1 MTGDFAQPGFGNR
14 KFRNCLKSINR
25 KEEKMLNYLV
35 GTVETG
41 DASKPWLIAI
51 CMIVSIIVV
60 VALFI
65 MGNKNGDDA
74 ASKEDEMDGFL

>member
-1 MTGDFAQPGFGNR
+1 
-14 KFRNCLKSINR
+14 
-25 KEEKMLNYLV
+25 MLNYLV
-35 GTVETG
+35 GMAQTG
-41 DASKPWLIAI
+41 DTSKPWLIAI

-74 ASKEDEMDGFL
+74 DSKEDEMDGLR

>member
-1 MTGDFAQPGFGNR
+1 
-14 KFRNCLKSINR
+14 
-25 KEEKMLNYLV
+25 MLNYLV
-35 GTVETG
+35 GMVETG